1 MTKKKTTNVSVNKGL
16 NKMVYQGNEVPEG
29 GVKLPIQN
37 LATLVDEGEKLA
49 VMLTE
54 QMVNYG
60 NSYHGS
66 FIRTYALTQMVAYL
80 KVFAADSGF
89 DIEPMFKTLMPG
101 FTKEAQQMLEEIK
114 AEKRQQQT
122 GYKFLDLNCTADRKE
137 FEKMMKNMKTKRNN

>member
-1 MTKKKTTNVSVNKGL
+1 MKKNKKTTVSVNKGL

-29 GVKLPIQN
+29 GVKLPIQS

-54 QMVNYG
+54 QMVSYG

-89 DIEPMFKTLMPG
+89 DIMPMFETLMPS

-114 AEKRQQQT
+114 AERRQQQT
-122 GYKFLDLNCTADRKE
+122 GYKFLDLDNEADAKE
-137 FEKMMKNMKTKRNN
+137 FKAML

>member
-1 MTKKKTTNVSVNKGL
+1 MKKNKKTTVSVNKGL

-29 GVKLPIQN
+29 GVKLPIQS

-49 VMLTE
+49 VMLAE
-54 QMVNYG
+54 QMVSYG
-60 NSYHGS
+60 NSYYGS

-89 DIEPMFKTLMPG
+89 DIMPMFETLMPS
-101 FTKEAQQMLEEIK
+101 FTKEAQQVLEEIK

-122 GYKFLDLNCTADRKE
+122 GYKFLDLDNEADAKE
-137 FEKMMKNMKTKRNN
+137 FKTMLKNLRD

>member
-1 MTKKKTTNVSVNKGL
+1 MKKNKKTTVSVNKGL

-29 GVKLPIQN
+29 GVKLPIQS
-37 LATLVDEGEKLA
+37 LATLVDEGEKLGVVLA
-49 VMLTE
+49 E

-89 DIEPMFKTLMPG
+89 DIMPMFETLMPS
-101 FTKEAQQMLEEIK
+101 FTKEAQQMLEDIK

-122 GYKFLDLNCTADRKE
+122 GYKFLDLDNEADAKE
-137 FEKMMKNMKTKRNN
+137 FKTMLKNLRD

>member
-1 MTKKKTTNVSVNKGL
+1 MKKKKTTNVSVNKGL

-29 GVKLPIQN
+29 GVKLPIQI

>member
-29 GVKLPIQN
+29 GVKLPIQI

>member
-1 MTKKKTTNVSVNKGL
+1 MKKTTNVSVNKGL

-29 GVKLPIQN
+29 GVKLPIQI

>member
-1 MTKKKTTNVSVNKGL
+1 MTKKRTTNVSVNKGL

-29 GVKLPIQN
+29 GVKLPIQI